1 MLQLVQDQGDNNVS
15 LVKLYNMMKTCTN
28 CNQVKEL
35 EHFSLDKKN
44 KFGRCNTCKVCFN
57 TRLKEKRDLYKLL
70 NPVPRIRAEKT
81 NHPII
86 DGKRLC
92 RLCNETKPI
101 EQYNINK
108 RTMSGYVTECKD
120 CTNAERF
127 IVRRKK
133 GIKIA
138 LRLKDIIVDDKR
150 SCTVCK
156 EVKDLSLFRRTHD
169 RTPTRCIEC
178 SKVIDAK
185 NRIKEGVVPRLPTF
199 PEIDGYKKCN
209 KCFEVLTVNRFSYQS
224 HQCKLCV
231 HGTTREIRYLSR
243 KENFEREHQN
253 LTNNYIKTLLVKHD
267 AFLSAKDV
275 PEELIEVKRKQ
286 VKLKRK
292 IDHVRK
298 K

>member
-1 MLQLVQDQGDNNVS
+1 
-15 LVKLYNMMKTCTN
+15 MKTCIK

-35 EHFSLDKKN
+35 EYFNLDKKS
-44 KFGRCNTCKVCFN
+44 KLGRSAKCKVCFN
-57 TRLKEKRDLYKLL
+57 THLKEKRDLYKLL
-70 NPVPRIRAEKT
+70 NPVPRLRAVRT
-81 NHPII
+81 SHPII
-86 DGKRLC
+86 DGKKLC

-101 EQYNINK
+101 EQYHVSK
-108 RTMSGYVTECKD
+108 RMISGYTTECKD
-120 CTNAERF
+120 CTNAESF

-138 LRLKDIIVDDKR
+138 LRIKDIIVDDKR
-150 SCTVCK
+150 SCTICK
-156 EVKDLSLFRRTHD
+156 EVKHLSLFRRTHD
-169 RTPTRCIEC
+169 RNPTRCIEC

-185 NRIKEGVVPRLPTF
+185 NRIKEGMVPRLPTF

-209 KCFEVLTVNRFSYQS
+209 KCFKVLIISRFSYQS
-224 HQCKLCV
+224 HQCKSCV
-231 HGTTREIRYLSR
+231 NGATREIRYISR
-243 KENFEREHQN
+243 KKNFEREHQN

-267 AFLSAKDV
+267 AFLSAKDI
-275 PEELIEVKRKQ
+275 PKELIEVKRKQ

>member
-1 MLQLVQDQGDNNVS
+1 
-15 LVKLYNMMKTCTN
+15 MKTCTK

-35 EHFSLDKKN
+35 KDFGIDKN
-44 KFGRCNTCKVCFN
+44 SKFGRASKCKFCNN
-57 TRLKEKRDLYKLL
+57 ALIKEKRDLYKLL
-70 NPVPRIRAEKT
+70 NPVPRLRAVRT
-81 NHPII
+81 SHPII
-86 DGKRLC
+86 DGKKLC

-108 RTMSGYVTECKD
+108 RMISGYHTECKY

-138 LRLKDIIVDDKR
+138 LRIKDIIVDDKR
-150 SCTVCK
+150 SCTICK
-156 EVKDLSLFRRTHD
+156 EVKHISLFRRTHD
-169 RTPTRCIEC
+169 RNPTRCIEC
-178 SKVIDAK
+178 SKIIDAK
-185 NRIKEGVVPRLPTF
+185 NRIKEGVVPRLPIF

-209 KCFEVLTVNRFSYQS
+209 KCFEVLTVSRFSYQS

-231 HGTTREIRYLSR
+231 HGITRESRYVLR
-243 KENFEREHQN
+243 KEQFEKDHNN

-267 AFLSAKDV
+267 AFLSAKDI

-292 IDHVRK
+292 IDHVK
-298 K
+298 ED